1 MMVRAR
7 KYPTTLILSL
17 SWSHVQINALGHDT
31 ISRMSFF
38 SGFRAACMDV
48 EVHVT
53 GYVVVGNQYSNMYL
67 IILHGALAYTNSSI
81 EYLTA

>member
-1 MMVRAR
+1 
-7 KYPTTLILSL
+7 
-17 SWSHVQINALGHDT
+17 
-31 ISRMSFF
+31 
-38 SGFRAACMDV
+38 MDV